1 MSKKIKLEDIRE
13 LDLNFDDPTHEE
25 TLEHQRMADE
35 IMLQRRAE
43 EKGKAMKAK
52 YRSFRRD
59 VESQGIS
66 LAVFRQTDA
75 KRQLLETYFPVKF
88 SKQDLGKHTP
98 AQIGKIFAKMYEY
111 SKGEY

>member
-1 MSKKIKLEDIRE
+1 MSKKIKLEEIEE
-13 LDLNFDDPTHEE
+13 LDLNFDNPTHEE

-43 EKGKAMKAK
+43 EKSIAMKLK
-52 YRSFRRD
+52 YRLFRVD
-59 VESQGIS
+59 VERQEVS
-66 LAVFRQTDA
+66 LSVFQQTEV

-111 SKGEY
+111 SKGY